1 MQACRT
7 TVSFKAPVT
16 TPVATPVTTV
26 TPSGAGAD
34 EIENKYE
41 QLHSNSMELHM
52 AAATALDSNLTINE
66 IVTRFPETIP
76 VFNRFG
82 LDICCGGG
90 VRVDEAA
97 QRDGLDA
104 AEVLSA
110 LRLVLERR

>member
-1 MQACRT
+1 MPNHGVVQGTRDNACGNACDN
-7 TVSFKAPVT
+7 SHA
-16 TPVATPVTTV
+16 
-26 TPSGAGAD
+26 SGAGAD